1 MSAALLLLLFASGPQ
16 TLLDEVFQVPAKEWR
31 YVQVALKQP
40 PVTVECEF
48 HVISGNSA
56 VRVALVNRDGL
67 DELRQGNREALGS
80 GGFQQQGLYHRMV
93 IVPDEYE
100 VVIENGGHSPAAVK
114 VRVSLDFS
122 TRGFPQARY
131 LSPKRRF
138 AVIAISVTVFLA
150 IVIYSARKLLG
161 SVRSA

>member
-1 MSAALLLLLFASGPQ
+1 MITALLLLLFASGPQ

-31 YVQVALKQP
+31 YVQVVLKQP

-48 HVISGNSA
+48 HVISGNGA

-67 DELRQGNREALGS
+67 DELRQGDREALGA
-80 GGFQQQGLYHRMV
+80 GGFGQQGRYHHLV

-122 TRGFPQARY
+122 ERGLPQARY
-131 LSPKRRF
+131 LSPERRF
-138 AVIAISVTVFLA
+138 AVIVISATVFLA

-161 SVRSA
+161 AVRPA